1 MVSTASTMQS
11 LGSMAPAFTLAN
23 THPAQG
29 GPIVSLSDF
38 DEHPALLVAFICN
51 HCPYVVH
58 IRDAFVVFA
67 QAFAAK
73 GLGVI
78 AISANDAD
86 QYPDDAPAKMTE
98 EAGQHG
104 FGFPYLHDADQSVAK
119 AYRAACTPDFFLFNE
134 KRELVYRGQFDSSRP
149 NNNEPVTGA
158 DLRQAVDAT
167 LSGLPVL
174 DPQIPSIGCN
184 IKWKAGEA
192 PDYFPA

>member
-1 MVSTASTMQS
+1 MVSTASTMQA

-23 THPAQG
+23 THTAQG
-29 GPIVSLSDF
+29 GPIVSLNDF
-38 DEHPALLVAFICN
+38 DERPALLVAFICN

-58 IRDAFVVFA
+58 IRDAFIVFA
-67 QAFAAK
+67 REFAAK

-78 AISANDAD
+78 AISANDAG
-86 QYPDDAPAKMTE
+86 QYPDDAPDKMAA

-149 NNNEPVTGA
+149 KNNEPVTGA
-158 DLRQAVDAT
+158 DLRRAVDAT

-174 DPQIPSIGCN
+174 DPQMPSIGCN
-184 IKWKAGEA
+184 IKWKAGQA